1 MSACLY
7 AYMLILTFKL
17 GLCSKLVW
25 NSLQH
30 LYSFDVLE
38 VLAFELWTIFFAH
51 SQSQQVERSG
61 N

>member
-1 MSACLY
+1 MLN
-7 AYMLILTFKL
+7 LILTFKL
-17 GLCSKLVW
+17 GLRSKLVW

-30 LYSFDVLE
+30 LYSFD